1 MRIDM
6 YPAIVEDASTQYIIY
21 VYTIYIYIYIYKS
34 FILKESI
41 LHEYFSTIDRP
52 TQKVNLM
59 FLIVPRSKEI
69 IVPIIFF
76 ITICFLMR

>member
-6 YPAIVEDASTQYIIY
+6 YPATVEDASTQYIIY
-21 VYTIYIYIYIYKS
+21 VYTIYIYTNL

-59 FLIVPRSKEI
+59 FLIVPRSIEI
-69 IVPIIFF
+69 IPTMVLIIFF
-76 ITICFLMR
+76 ITISFLMR